1 MADDQVRGKQED
13 GEAPPLG
20 FEEFEKV
27 RTGRANPAVLN
38 DLRIDYYGVP
48 TPVNQIA
55 NVVWAADGHQLVIT
69 PWDRSSLQAIEKAIM
84 SSDIGITPMNDGTVR
99 RLPFPAPSEEG
110 RRELVKQCREIAEHA
125 RVSVRNVR
133 RDANN
138 KFDRLSKD
146 GEISED
152 DARRGEAEIQKVTD
166 EYVAKIDKM
175 SRRQKRE
182 NEVMEAPGWR
192 STCRHMRSTSPT
204 HLRAAPWTRSTLGAS
219 RVTSPSSWT
228 ATGVGRRRAGCRAAT
243 ATRPASTPCAR

>member
-1 MADDQVRGKQED
+1 MSDEIKSEAKQRMGKAIDAMA
-13 GEAPPLG
+13 
-20 FEEFEKV
+20 EEFEKV

-55 NVVWAADGHQLVIT
+55 AVKAADGHQLVIT

-84 SSDIGITPMNDGTVR
+84 TSDIGITPMNDGTVI

-110 RRELVKQCREIAEHA
+110 RRELVKQCREIAEHS

-138 KFDRLSKD
+138 KYERLSKD

-166 EYVAKIDKM
+166 EYIAKIDKM
-175 SRRQKRE
+175 LKDKE
-182 NEVMEAPGWR
+182 NEVME
-192 STCRHMRSTSPT
+192 
-204 HLRAAPWTRSTLGAS
+204 
-219 RVTSPSSWT
+219 V
-228 ATGVGRRRAGCRAAT
+228 
-243 ATRPASTPCAR
+243 